1 MENPHP
7 LRPEGKFMSS
17 VKVGPKGQIVIP
29 KEAREMFNIKPGDIL
44 LLLADAERG
53 IAIQRQEF
61 FQQIADEIFSGK
73 KKSLDSAEND
83 ALIRFAKEV
92 RGTEEPAEDEE

>member
-1 MENPHP
+1 VEDAPKNP
-7 LRPEGKFMSS
+7 PEGKFMSS

-44 LLLADAERG
+44 LLLADSERG

-61 FQQIADEIFSGK
+61 FQKIADEIFSGK
-73 KKSLDSAEND
+73 TKSPDAAEND

-92 RGTEEPAEDEE
+92 RSIGEPAEDEQ